1 MLAVQQHTLHIPKQT
16 LHAQILNEV
25 EEKLYSLSYLLKQK
39 QVFYFISLDNQ
50 VPVLKWIIKVIFWRQ
65 RF

>member
-1 MLAVQQHTLHIPKQT
+1 MLTVQQHTLHIPKQT

-25 EEKLYSLSYLLKQK
+25 EKLYSLSYLLKQK

-50 VPVLKWIIKVIFWRQ
+50 VPVLKWIIKVIFWMQ